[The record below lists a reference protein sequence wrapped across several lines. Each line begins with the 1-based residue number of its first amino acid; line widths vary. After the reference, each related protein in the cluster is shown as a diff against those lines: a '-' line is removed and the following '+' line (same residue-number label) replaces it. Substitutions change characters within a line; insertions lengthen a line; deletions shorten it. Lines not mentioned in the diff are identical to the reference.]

1 MSDMSNGSGNPE
13 TDKTT
18 IEETMSAIYDKAVS
32 ADDTASAPAASLP
45 EGAGLPSAEHE
56 GEPPASSSSPD
67 RLRGPDGKFI
77 EKTKA
82 AVAPKEAAPVETNPA
97 PQTAEPQPTV
107 SAPTSWAADKRAL
120 LDKADPALREYIA
133 LREKQ
138 QIEGVAKLKTEY
150 EGKLGTLAPIAEAL
164 RPVEARLK
172 VNNIHPAQYVAN
184 LAAADEA
191 LRTNPLQAI
200 QEVARMYGI
209 DLGQLQTG
217 AQQAQAY
224 VDPNQAALYQRLGQV
239 ETFLQQQ
246 QRMQHEA
253 EAAQLNSTIEAFKSD
268 PKNVHFETVRPIMSR
283 LLKAEQATSLQ
294 DAYEQAIKLHPEV
307 YAQVTQAQ
315 RAAEEETRK
324 QEAARRAA
332 EAKRSASV
340 NVATKGTVGASP
352 STPKSMEDTIRQ
364 VADRIYNS
372 AA

>member
-1 MSDMSNGSGNPE
+1 MSDVLNGAGNPDA
-13 TDKTT
+13 DKPTF
-18 IEETMSAIYDKAVS
+18 EETMSAVYDKAHAADKTESVPAVS
-32 ADDTASAPAASLP
+32 LA
-45 EGAGLPSAEHE
+45 EGAGLPSAEHD
-56 GEPPASSSSPD
+56 GEPPASSSASD

-77 EKTKA
+77 EKTKTDA
-82 AVAPKEAAPVETNPA
+82 APKEAAPVETNPA
-97 PQTAEPQPTV
+97 PQTAEPQPSV

-191 LRTNPLQAI
+191 LRTNPMQAI

-217 AQQAQAY
+217 AQQAQTY
-224 VDPNQAALYQRLGQV
+224 VDPNQAALQQRLGQL
-239 ETFLQQQ
+239 ESYLQQQ

-253 EAAQLNSTIEAFKSD
+253 EASQLNARIEAFKND
-268 PKNVHFETVRPIMSR
+268 PKNVHFEAVKPHMAKLI
-283 LLKAEQATSLQ
+283 QAGLATDLP
-294 DAYEQAIKLHPEV
+294 DAYEQAVKLHPEISAKV
-307 YAQVTQAQ
+307 AQDQ
-315 RAAEEETRK
+315 RAAEEAARK
-324 QEAARRAA
+324 QEAERKAA
-332 EAKRSASV
+332 EAKRAASV
-340 NVATKGTVGASP
+340 NVATKGTLGASP
-352 STPKSMEDTIRQ
+352 SKPKSIDDSLRE
-364 VADRIYNS
+364 VADRIYS

>member
-1 MSDMSNGSGNPE
+1 
-13 TDKTT
+13 
-18 IEETMSAIYDKAVS
+18 
-32 ADDTASAPAASLP
+32 
-45 EGAGLPSAEHE
+45 
-56 GEPPASSSSPD
+56 
-67 RLRGPDGKFI
+67 
-77 EKTKA
+77 
-82 AVAPKEAAPVETNPA
+82 
-97 PQTAEPQPTV
+97 V

-191 LRTNPLQAI
+191 LRTNPMQAI

-217 AQQAQAY
+217 GQQAQAY
-224 VDPNQAALYQRLGQV
+224 MDPTQAALQQRLGQL
-239 ETFLQQQ
+239 EGYLQQQ

-253 EAAQLNSTIEAFKSD
+253 EASQLNARIEAFKND
-268 PKNVHFETVRPIMSR
+268 PKNVHFEAVKPHMAKLI
-283 LLKAEQATSLQ
+283 QAGLATDLP
-294 DAYEQAIKLHPEV
+294 DAYEQAVKLHPEV

-315 RAAEEETRK
+315 RAQEDAARK
-324 QEAARRAA
+324 QEAERKAQ
-332 EAKRSASV
+332 EAKRAASV
-340 NVATKGTVGASP
+340 NVATKGTIGASP
-352 STPKSMEDTIRQ
+352 TTPKSYEETMRQ
-364 VADRIYNS
+364 VYDRIHS